1 MSTIPIIPTVNTF
14 PTMVNIYIQQ
24 TIKTMTRISRE
35 PSQETREKLRQAAL
49 KQHANKTQAE
59 KDAENKKRST
69 SMRAYWATIPKKA
82 DEVQSNW

>member
-1 MSTIPIIPTVNTF
+1 MAISPTIYTF

-24 TIKTMTRISRE
+24 TTNTMIRTSRE

-59 KDAENKKRST
+59 KEEENRKRAA
-69 SMRAYWATIPKKA
+69 SMRAYWATIPRKA